1 MENNEDKQIDLKV
14 VENKLM
20 KIAALDFNIEERKVE
35 EKMIGVLD
43 QYKTEQKKIKSQK
56 MKMKTEEEIE
66 KDKKAENI
74 LNTLMGV
81 GKKTSTLEFSWT
93 RKLQQ
98 TKKVSKHQVS
108 VMLMKNLLGGGAL
121 SRRSDRSTARRGDT
135 LFDRFLR
142 RRNEEKR
149 KNLTNKM
156 KIIKLL
162 KENQIALNN
171 RVKYYKTSKFVIR
184 IPDKRIVTKNTFV
197 FLSLNDIQYIK
208 YLINDKT
215 RFPLLF
221 SPMPFQLTKISNLDR
236 QKFENVLTNPLD
248 INDNFN
254 ITFKTV
260 DVLDTK
266 IDCLPIEC
274 NTHAKI
280 LEINKKKSPNVR
292 EALLQYDLITPDDLA
307 KYEENEI
314 PNELVISY
322 QHSPI
327 DNFDVKEIEK
337 LKEEYEKNRYEFLK
351 VISNEDIDIKTM
363 KRVSLKESE
372 TSFDSLLEVEENQN
386 DNNQTNTMLND
397 STIHINND
405 IFNNNNEIN
414 IDDLS
419 KYLFRYSY
427 MNSNIKKLIDFLL
440 LEIVEVLYS
449 KNVLTEEE
457 HKEMQVAITS
467 KSSNIRTNVAFL
479 RKYINKE
486 NVHTNNMMNIFKD
499 TFSMIERVI
508 YQIREKNEM
517 YREDIRFGEEEISKD
532 DKRKLYLEEQNS
544 LLSQHILYN
553 KTIKD
558 YQDKLDIILTKF
570 DEKTR
575 FLKEKIKAIPKTEND
590 NDSIIDTKNKNYLKE
605 KKERSNNSK
614 ESKINID
621 SIKNQNVEKENT
633 QLKSQIDSIKKAE
646 KISQSNRFF
655 FYINFILIMLII
667 AMSLYYY
674 FTVES
679 ID

>member
-43 QYKTEQKKIKSQK
+43 QYKAEQKKIKSQK
-56 MKMKTEEEIE
+56 MKMKTKEEIE

-486 NVHTNNMMNIFKD
+486 NDHTNNMMNICKD

-544 LLSQHILYN
+544 LLSQHILHN

-575 FLKEKIKAIPKTEND
+575 FLKEKINAIPKTEND
-590 NDSIIDTKNKNYLKE
+590 NDSIIDTNNKNYLKE
-605 KKERSNNSK
+605 KKVRSNNSK

-646 KISQSNRFF
+646 KISQSSRFF

-674 FTVES
+674 KATTSE
-679 ID
+679 

>member
-486 NVHTNNMMNIFKD
+486 NVHTNNMMNICKD

-544 LLSQHILYN
+544 LLSQHILHN

-575 FLKEKIKAIPKTEND
+575 CLKEKIKAIPKTEND
-590 NDSIIDTKNKNYLKE
+590 NDSIIDTNNKNYLKE
-605 KKERSNNSK
+605 KKVRSNNSK

-674 FTVES
+674 KATTSE
-679 ID
+679 

>member
-486 NVHTNNMMNIFKD
+486 NVHTNNMMNICKD

-544 LLSQHILYN
+544 LLSQHILHN

-605 KKERSNNSK
+605 KKVRSNNSK

-646 KISQSNRFF
+646 KISQSNGFF

-674 FTVES
+674 KATTSE
-679 ID
+679 

>member
-35 EKMIGVLD
+35 EKIIGVLD

-486 NVHTNNMMNIFKD
+486 NVHTNNMMNICKD

-544 LLSQHILYN
+544 LLSQHILHN

-590 NDSIIDTKNKNYLKE
+590 NDSIIDTNNKNYLKE
-605 KKERSNNSK
+605 KKVRSNNSK
-614 ESKINID
+614 ESKINSD

-633 QLKSQIDSIKKAE
+633 QLKSQIDSIKKTE

-655 FYINFILIMLII
+655 VYINFILIMLII

-674 FTVES
+674 KATTSE
-679 ID
+679 

>member
-56 MKMKTEEEIE
+56 MKMKTKEEIE

-93 RKLQQ
+93 KKLQQ

-215 RFPLLF
+215 RFPLLY
-221 SPMPFQLTKISNLDR
+221 SPLPFQLTKISNLDR

-248 INDNFN
+248 INDKLNL
-254 ITFKTV
+254 TFKTV
-260 DVLDTK
+260 DVLETK

-274 NTHAKI
+274 NTNAKI
-280 LEINKKKSPNVR
+280 LEINKKKAPNVR
-292 EALLQYDLITPDDLA
+292 DALLQFDLITPEDLA

-327 DNFDVKEIEK
+327 ENFDVKEIEK
-337 LKEEYEKNRYEFLK
+337 IKEEYEKNKYEFLK
-351 VISNEDIDIKTM
+351 VISNEDIDIKTI
-363 KRVSLKESE
+363 KGVSLKENE
-372 TSFDSLLEVEENQN
+372 ISFDSFPDVEDIQN
-386 DNNQTNTMLND
+386 DNNQTNTMLSD
-397 STIHINND
+397 STLHINND
-405 IFNNNNEIN
+405 IFNNNNEMN
-414 IDDLS
+414 IDDIS

-427 MNSNIKKLIDFLL
+427 MNSYIKKLIDFLL
-440 LEIVEVLYS
+440 LEIVEDLFS
-449 KNVLTEEE
+449 KNVLSKEE
-457 HKEMQVAITS
+457 HDEMQIKITS
-467 KSSNIRTNVAFL
+467 SSSNIRTNVAFL

-486 NVHTNNMMNIFKD
+486 NEHTNNVMKICKE
-499 TFSMIERVI
+499 TFSLIERVI
-508 YQIREKNEM
+508 YQIREKNEL
-517 YREDIRFGEEEISKD
+517 YRENIRFGEEEISRD
-532 DKRKLYLEEQNS
+532 DKSKLYLEEQNS
-544 LLSQHILYN
+544 LLSQHIKHN
-553 KTIKD
+553 KSIQD
-558 YQDKLDIILTKF
+558 FQDKLDIILIKF
-570 DEKTR
+570 DEKTK
-575 FLKEKIKAIPKTEND
+575 FLKEKIKDIPKLDID
-590 NDSIIDTKNKNYLKE
+590 NDSNIDTNNKNFLKE
-605 KKERSNNSK
+605 KNGS
-614 ESKINID
+614 SKIIKENRNELD
-621 SIKNQNVEKENT
+621 SIKNQNLQKENNS
-633 QLKSQIDSIKKAE
+633 LRNQIDSIKQVEIRVK
-646 KISQSNRFF
+646 SNSFF
-655 FYINFILIMLII
+655 FYINFILIILII

-674 FTVES
+674 KSTTSE
-679 ID
+679 

>member
-486 NVHTNNMMNIFKD
+486 NVHTNNMMNICKD

-544 LLSQHILYN
+544 LLSQHILHN

-590 NDSIIDTKNKNYLKE
+590 NDSIIDTNNKNYLKE
-605 KKERSNNSK
+605 KKVRSNNSK

-646 KISQSNRFF
+646 KISQSNGFF

-674 FTVES
+674 KTTTSE
-679 ID
+679 

>member
-427 MNSNIKKLIDFLL
+427 MNSNIKVNVIDDNIINSAQGVNLSTNIDTYIEENIPEHL
-440 LEIVEVLYS
+440 LE
-449 KNVLTEEE
+449 
-457 HKEMQVAITS
+457 
-467 KSSNIRTNVAFL
+467 
-479 RKYINKE
+479 KY
-486 NVHTNNMMNIFKD
+486 
-499 TFSMIERVI
+499 
-508 YQIREKNEM
+508 
-517 YREDIRFGEEEISKD
+517 EI
-532 DKRKLYLEEQNS
+532 
-544 LLSQHILYN
+544 
-553 KTIKD
+553 IKD
-558 YQDKLDIILTKF
+558 KL
-570 DEKTR
+570 
-575 FLKEKIKAIPKTEND
+575 A
-590 NDSIIDTKNKNYLKE
+590 
-605 KKERSNNSK
+605 
-614 ESKINID
+614 
-621 SIKNQNVEKENT
+621 
-633 QLKSQIDSIKKAE
+633 
-646 KISQSNRFF
+646 
-655 FYINFILIMLII
+655 
-667 AMSLYYY
+667 
-674 FTVES
+674 
-679 ID
+679 

>member
-486 NVHTNNMMNIFKD
+486 NVHTNNMMNICKD

-544 LLSQHILYN
+544 LLSQHILHN

-590 NDSIIDTKNKNYLKE
+590 NDSIIDTNNKNYLKE
-605 KKERSNNSK
+605 KKVRSNNSK

-633 QLKSQIDSIKKAE
+633 QLKSQIDSIKKTE

-674 FTVES
+674 KATTSE
-679 ID
+679 

>member
-479 RKYINKE
+479 RKCINKE
-486 NVHTNNMMNIFKD
+486 NDHTNNMMNICKD

-544 LLSQHILYN
+544 LLSQHILHN

-590 NDSIIDTKNKNYLKE
+590 NDSIIDTNNKNYLKE
-605 KKERSNNSK
+605 KKVRSNNSK

-646 KISQSNRFF
+646 KISQSNGFF

-674 FTVES
+674 KATTSE
-679 ID
+679 

>member
-56 MKMKTEEEIE
+56 MKMKTKEEIE

-363 KRVSLKESE
+363 KGVSLKESE

-486 NVHTNNMMNIFKD
+486 NVHTNNMMNICKD

-544 LLSQHILYN
+544 LLSQHILHN

-590 NDSIIDTKNKNYLKE
+590 NDSIIDTNNKNYLKE
-605 KKERSNNSK
+605 KKVRSNNSK

-621 SIKNQNVEKENT
+621 SIKNKNVEKENT

-646 KISQSNRFF
+646 KKSQSNRFF
-655 FYINFILIMLII
+655 VYINFILIMLII

-674 FTVES
+674 KATTSE
-679 ID
+679 

>member
-467 KSSNIRTNVAFL
+467 KSNNIRTNVAFL

-486 NVHTNNMMNIFKD
+486 NVHTNNMMNICKD

-544 LLSQHILYN
+544 LLSQHILHN

-590 NDSIIDTKNKNYLKE
+590 NDSIIDTNKKNYLKE
-605 KKERSNNSK
+605 KKVRSNNSK

-633 QLKSQIDSIKKAE
+633 QLKSQIDSIKKTE
-646 KISQSNRFF
+646 KISQSNGFF

-674 FTVES
+674 KTTTSE
-679 ID
+679 

>member
-486 NVHTNNMMNIFKD
+486 NVHTNNMMNICKD

-544 LLSQHILYN
+544 LLSQHILHN

-575 FLKEKIKAIPKTEND
+575 FLQEKIKAIPKTEND
-590 NDSIIDTKNKNYLKE
+590 NDSIIDTNNKNYLKE
-605 KKERSNNSK
+605 KKVRSNNSK

-674 FTVES
+674 KATTSE
-679 ID
+679 

>member
-20 KIAALDFNIEERKVE
+20 KIAALDFNFEERKVE

-56 MKMKTEEEIE
+56 MKMKTKEEIE

-93 RKLQQ
+93 KKLQQ

-215 RFPLLF
+215 RFPLLY
-221 SPMPFQLTKISNLDR
+221 SPLPFQLTKISNLDR

-248 INDNFN
+248 INDKLNL
-254 ITFKTV
+254 TFKTV
-260 DVLDTK
+260 DVLETK

-274 NTHAKI
+274 NTNAKI
-280 LEINKKKSPNVR
+280 LEINKKKAPNVR
-292 EALLQYDLITPDDLA
+292 DALLQFDLITPEDLA

-327 DNFDVKEIEK
+327 ENFDVKEIETI
-337 LKEEYEKNRYEFLK
+337 KEEYEKNKYEFLK
-351 VISNEDIDIKTM
+351 VISNEDIDIKTI
-363 KRVSLKESE
+363 KGVSLKENE
-372 TSFDSLLEVEENQN
+372 ISFDSFPDVEDIQN
-386 DNNQTNTMLND
+386 DNNQTNTMLSD
-397 STIHINND
+397 STLHINND
-405 IFNNNNEIN
+405 IFNNNNEMN
-414 IDDLS
+414 IDDIS

-427 MNSNIKKLIDFLL
+427 MNSYIKKLIDFLL
-440 LEIVEVLYS
+440 LEIVEDLFS
-449 KNVLTEEE
+449 KNVLSKEE
-457 HKEMQVAITS
+457 HDEMQIKITS
-467 KSSNIRTNVAFL
+467 SSSNIRTNVAFL

-486 NVHTNNMMNIFKD
+486 NEHTNNVMKICKE
-499 TFSMIERVI
+499 TFSLIERVI
-508 YQIREKNEM
+508 YQIREKNEL
-517 YREDIRFGEEEISKD
+517 YRENIRFGEEEISRD
-532 DKRKLYLEEQNS
+532 DKSKLYLEEQNS
-544 LLSQHILYN
+544 LLSQHIKHN
-553 KTIKD
+553 KTIQD
-558 YQDKLDIILTKF
+558 FQDKLDIILTKF
-570 DEKTR
+570 DEKTK
-575 FLKEKIKAIPKTEND
+575 FLKEKIKDIPKLDID
-590 NDSIIDTKNKNYLKE
+590 NDSNIDTNNKNFLKE
-605 KKERSNNSK
+605 KNGS
-614 ESKINID
+614 SKIIKENRNELD
-621 SIKNQNVEKENT
+621 SIKNQNLQKENNS
-633 QLKSQIDSIKKAE
+633 LRNQIDSIKQVEIRVK
-646 KISQSNRFF
+646 SNSFF
-655 FYINFILIMLII
+655 FYINFILIILII

-674 FTVES
+674 KSTTSE
-679 ID
+679 

>member
-486 NVHTNNMMNIFKD
+486 NVHTNNMMNICKD

-544 LLSQHILYN
+544 LLSQHILHN

-575 FLKEKIKAIPKTEND
+575 FLQEKIKAIPKTEND
-590 NDSIIDTKNKNYLKE
+590 NDSIIDTNNKNYLKE
-605 KKERSNNSK
+605 KKVRSNNSK

-646 KISQSNRFF
+646 KKSQSNRFF

-674 FTVES
+674 KATTSE
-679 ID
+679 

>member
-20 KIAALDFNIEERKVE
+20 KIAALDFNFEERKVE

-56 MKMKTEEEIE
+56 MKMKTKEEIE

-81 GKKTSTLEFSWT
+81 GKKASTLEFSWT
-93 RKLQQ
+93 KKLQQ

-215 RFPLLF
+215 RFPLLY
-221 SPMPFQLTKISNLDR
+221 SPLPFQLTKISNLDR

-248 INDNFN
+248 INDKLNL
-254 ITFKTV
+254 TFKTV
-260 DVLDTK
+260 DVLETK

-274 NTHAKI
+274 NTNAKI
-280 LEINKKKSPNVR
+280 LEINKKKAPNVR
-292 EALLQYDLITPDDLA
+292 DALLQFDLITPEDLA

-327 DNFDVKEIEK
+327 ENFDVKEIEK
-337 LKEEYEKNRYEFLK
+337 IKEEYEKNKYEFLK
-351 VISNEDIDIKTM
+351 VISNEDIDIKTI
-363 KRVSLKESE
+363 KGVSLKENE
-372 TSFDSLLEVEENQN
+372 ISFDSFPDVEDIQN
-386 DNNQTNTMLND
+386 DNNQTNTMLSD
-397 STIHINND
+397 STLHINND
-405 IFNNNNEIN
+405 IFNNNNEMN
-414 IDDLS
+414 IDDIS

-427 MNSNIKKLIDFLL
+427 MNSYIKKLIDFLL
-440 LEIVEVLYS
+440 LEIVEDLFS
-449 KNVLTEEE
+449 KNVLSKEE
-457 HKEMQVAITS
+457 HNEMQIKITS
-467 KSSNIRTNVAFL
+467 SSSNIRTNVAFL

-486 NVHTNNMMNIFKD
+486 NEHKNNVMIICKE
-499 TFSMIERVI
+499 TFSLIERVI
-508 YQIREKNEM
+508 YQIREKNEL
-517 YREDIRFGEEEISKD
+517 YRENIRFGEEEISRD
-532 DKRKLYLEEQNS
+532 DKSKLYLEEQNS
-544 LLSQHILYN
+544 LLTQHIKHN
-553 KTIKD
+553 KTIQD
-558 YQDKLDIILTKF
+558 FQDKLDIILTKF
-570 DEKTR
+570 DEKTK
-575 FLKEKIKAIPKTEND
+575 FLKEKIKDIPKLDID
-590 NDSIIDTKNKNYLKE
+590 NDSNIDTNNKNFLKE
-605 KKERSNNSK
+605 KNGS
-614 ESKINID
+614 SKIIKENRNELD
-621 SIKNQNVEKENT
+621 SIKNQNLQKENNS
-633 QLKSQIDSIKKAE
+633 LRNQIDSIKQVEIRVK
-646 KISQSNRFF
+646 SNSFF
-655 FYINFILIMLII
+655 FYINFILIILII

-674 FTVES
+674 KSTISE
-679 ID
+679 

>member
-486 NVHTNNMMNIFKD
+486 NVHTNNMMNICKD

-544 LLSQHILYN
+544 LLSQHILHN

-605 KKERSNNSK
+605 KKVRSNNSK

-674 FTVES
+674 KATTSE
-679 ID
+679 

>member
-56 MKMKTEEEIE
+56 MKMKTKEEIE

-93 RKLQQ
+93 KKLQQ

-215 RFPLLF
+215 RFPLLY
-221 SPMPFQLTKISNLDR
+221 SPLPFQLTKISNLDR

-248 INDNFN
+248 INDKLNL
-254 ITFKTV
+254 TFKTV
-260 DVLDTK
+260 DVLETK

-274 NTHAKI
+274 NTNAKI
-280 LEINKKKSPNVR
+280 LEINKKKAPNVR
-292 EALLQYDLITPDDLA
+292 DALLQFDLITPEDLA

-327 DNFDVKEIEK
+327 ENFDVKEIEK
-337 LKEEYEKNRYEFLK
+337 IKEEYEKNKYEFLK
-351 VISNEDIDIKTM
+351 VISNEDIDIKTI
-363 KRVSLKESE
+363 KGVSLKENE
-372 TSFDSLLEVEENQN
+372 ISFDSFPDVEDIQN
-386 DNNQTNTMLND
+386 DNNQTNTMLSD
-397 STIHINND
+397 STLHINND
-405 IFNNNNEIN
+405 IFNNNNEMN
-414 IDDLS
+414 IDDIS

-427 MNSNIKKLIDFLL
+427 MNSYIKKLIDFLL
-440 LEIVEVLYS
+440 LEIVEDLFS
-449 KNVLTEEE
+449 KNVLSKEE
-457 HKEMQVAITS
+457 HNEMQIKITS
-467 KSSNIRTNVAFL
+467 SSSNIRTNVAFL

-486 NVHTNNMMNIFKD
+486 NEHKNNVMIICKE
-499 TFSMIERVI
+499 TFSLIERVI
-508 YQIREKNEM
+508 YQIREKNEL
-517 YREDIRFGEEEISKD
+517 YRENIRFGEEEISRD
-532 DKRKLYLEEQNS
+532 DKSKLYLEEQNS
-544 LLSQHILYN
+544 LLTQHIKHN
-553 KTIKD
+553 KTIQD
-558 YQDKLDIILTKF
+558 FQDKLDIILTKF
-570 DEKTR
+570 DEKTK
-575 FLKEKIKAIPKTEND
+575 FLKEKIKDIPKLDID
-590 NDSIIDTKNKNYLKE
+590 NDSNIDTNNKNFLKE
-605 KKERSNNSK
+605 KNGS
-614 ESKINID
+614 SKIIKENRNELD
-621 SIKNQNVEKENT
+621 SIKNQNLQKENNS
-633 QLKSQIDSIKKAE
+633 LRNQIDSIKQVEIRVK
-646 KISQSNRFF
+646 SNSFF
-655 FYINFILIMLII
+655 FYINFILIILII

-674 FTVES
+674 KSTTSE
-679 ID
+679 

>member
-43 QYKTEQKKIKSQK
+43 QYKAEQKKIKSQK

-486 NVHTNNMMNIFKD
+486 NVHTNNMMNICKD

-544 LLSQHILYN
+544 LLSQHILHN

-590 NDSIIDTKNKNYLKE
+590 NDSIIDTNNKNYLKE
-605 KKERSNNSK
+605 KKVRSDNSK

-621 SIKNQNVEKENT
+621 SIKNQNLEKENT

-655 FYINFILIMLII
+655 VYINFILIMLII

-674 FTVES
+674 KATTSE
-679 ID
+679 

>member
-20 KIAALDFNIEERKVE
+20 KIVALDFNIEERKVE

-405 IFNNNNEIN
+405 IFNNTNEIN

-419 KYLFRYSY
+419 KYLFRSSY

-486 NVHTNNMMNIFKD
+486 NVHTNNMMNICKD

-590 NDSIIDTKNKNYLKE
+590 NDSIIDTNNKNYLKE
-605 KKERSNNSK
+605 KKVRSNNSK

-621 SIKNQNVEKENT
+621 SIKNQNVEKENI
-633 QLKSQIDSIKKAE
+633 QLKSQIDPIKKAE

-655 FYINFILIMLII
+655 VYINFILIMLII

-674 FTVES
+674 KATTSE
-679 ID
+679 

>member
-93 RKLQQ
+93 RKRQQ

-363 KRVSLKESE
+363 KGVSLKESE

-486 NVHTNNMMNIFKD
+486 NVHKNNMMNICKD

-544 LLSQHILYN
+544 LLSQHILHN

-590 NDSIIDTKNKNYLKE
+590 NNSIIDTNNKNYLKE
-605 KKERSNNSK
+605 KKVRSNNSK

-621 SIKNQNVEKENT
+621 SIKNQNMEKENT
-633 QLKSQIDSIKKAE
+633 QLKSQIDSIKKTE

-674 FTVES
+674 KATTSE
-679 ID
+679 

>member
-479 RKYINKE
+479 RKCINKE
-486 NVHTNNMMNIFKD
+486 NDHTNNMMNICKD

-544 LLSQHILYN
+544 LLSQHILHN

-575 FLKEKIKAIPKTEND
+575 CLKEKINAIPKTEND
-590 NDSIIDTKNKNYLKE
+590 NDSIIDTNNKNYLKE
-605 KKERSNNSK
+605 KKVRSNNSK

-655 FYINFILIMLII
+655 VYINFILIMLII

-674 FTVES
+674 KATTSE
-679 ID
+679 

>member
-43 QYKTEQKKIKSQK
+43 QYKAEQKKIKSQK
-56 MKMKTEEEIE
+56 MEMKTKEEIE

-363 KRVSLKESE
+363 KGVSLKESE

-486 NVHTNNMMNIFKD
+486 NVHTNNMMNICKD

-544 LLSQHILYN
+544 LLSQHILHN

-575 FLKEKIKAIPKTEND
+575 LLQEKIKAIPKTEND
-590 NDSIIDTKNKNYLKE
+590 NDSIIDTNNKNYLKE
-605 KKERSNNSK
+605 KKVRSNNSK

-646 KISQSNRFF
+646 KKSQSNRFF
-655 FYINFILIMLII
+655 FYINFTLIMLII

-674 FTVES
+674 KATTSE
-679 ID
+679 

>member
-363 KRVSLKESE
+363 KGVSLKESE

-486 NVHTNNMMNIFKD
+486 NVHTNNMMNICKD

-544 LLSQHILYN
+544 LLSQHILHN

-605 KKERSNNSK
+605 KKVRSNNSK
-614 ESKINID
+614 ESKININ

-674 FTVES
+674 KATTSE
-679 ID
+679 

>member
-363 KRVSLKESE
+363 KRVSFKESE

-486 NVHTNNMMNIFKD
+486 NVHTNNMMNICKD

-544 LLSQHILYN
+544 LLSQHILHN

-575 FLKEKIKAIPKTEND
+575 CLKEKIKAIPKTEND
-590 NDSIIDTKNKNYLKE
+590 NDSIIDTNNKNYLKE
-605 KKERSNNSK
+605 KKVRSNNSK

-655 FYINFILIMLII
+655 VYINFILIMLII

-674 FTVES
+674 KATTSE
-679 ID
+679 

>member
-280 LEINKKKSPNVR
+280 LEINRKKSPNVR

-363 KRVSLKESE
+363 KGVSLKESE

-486 NVHTNNMMNIFKD
+486 NVHTNNMMNICKD

-544 LLSQHILYN
+544 LLSQHILHN

-590 NDSIIDTKNKNYLKE
+590 NDSIIDTNNKNYLKE
-605 KKERSNNSK
+605 KKVRSNNSK

-674 FTVES
+674 KATTSE
-679 ID
+679 

>member
-20 KIAALDFNIEERKVE
+20 KIAALDFNLEERKVE

-467 KSSNIRTNVAFL
+467 KSNNIRTNVAFL

-486 NVHTNNMMNIFKD
+486 NVHTNNMMNICKD

-544 LLSQHILYN
+544 LLSQHILHN

-590 NDSIIDTKNKNYLKE
+590 NDSIIDTNNKNYLKE
-605 KKERSNNSK
+605 KKVRSNNSK

-633 QLKSQIDSIKKAE
+633 LLKSQIDSIKKAE

-674 FTVES
+674 KTTTSE
-679 ID
+679 

>member
-486 NVHTNNMMNIFKD
+486 NVHTNNMMNICKD

-544 LLSQHILYN
+544 LLSQHILHN

-590 NDSIIDTKNKNYLKE
+590 NDSIIDTNNKNYLKE
-605 KKERSNNSK
+605 KKVRSNNSK

-633 QLKSQIDSIKKAE
+633 QLKSQIDSIKKTE
-646 KISQSNRFF
+646 KISQSNGFF

-674 FTVES
+674 KTTTSE
-679 ID
+679 

>member
-467 KSSNIRTNVAFL
+467 KSNNIRTNVAFL

-486 NVHTNNMMNIFKD
+486 NVHTNNMMNICKD

-544 LLSQHILYN
+544 LLSQHILHN

-590 NDSIIDTKNKNYLKE
+590 NDSIIDTNKKNYHKE
-605 KKERSNNSK
+605 KKVRSNNSK

-633 QLKSQIDSIKKAE
+633 QLKSQIDSIKKTE
-646 KISQSNRFF
+646 KISQSNGFF

-674 FTVES
+674 KTTTSE
-679 ID
+679 